1 MWCLRPPTLSNK
13 GDQLLTRSIASRE
26 SWSGEMDVRAMVT
39 SGLGSFLAKGFRDG
53 FQGDEMLYILIMVT
67 KVQTFINT
75 LWIEL
80 SRIVHFTV

>member
-1 MWCLRPPTLSNK
+1 
-13 GDQLLTRSIASRE
+13 
-26 SWSGEMDVRAMVT
+26 MVT